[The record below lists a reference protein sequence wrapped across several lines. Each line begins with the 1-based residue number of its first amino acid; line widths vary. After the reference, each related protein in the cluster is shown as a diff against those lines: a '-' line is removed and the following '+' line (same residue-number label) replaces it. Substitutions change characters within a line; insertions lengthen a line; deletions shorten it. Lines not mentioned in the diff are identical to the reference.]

1 MIKKIHI
8 KRLDSYL
15 LQTFLP
21 LFLMTFAICLF
32 LVLMQFL
39 WKYVSDMVGKGLELK
54 VLAEMFW
61 YAALN
66 LIPLALPLSILLASL
81 MTFGNMGEDL
91 QLLAIKSA
99 GISLFR
105 TMTPLIVLI
114 TFVSVGAFFF
124 QNNAMPTIQTKF
136 YSLLISIRQKSPELD
151 IPEGVFYK
159 GIDGYNIFVGEKNRD
174 TGMLYDVM
182 IYDVSKS
189 SVDQMVVIIC
199 DSAEMKM
206 SEDKLSLVFTMYH
219 GQQFDN
225 FQSGSPSMQRE
236 FVPYRREIF
245 SKKQMLI
252 EFDANFNRIDDATIE
267 GNASSNYVSKN
278 LSQLKHSIDSMKYE
292 LDSVNV
298 IDRNM
303 MKNYAYLSFRNSY
316 PPERKDSIIRKA
328 EKLNV
333 LLHPDSIFASKDLQT
348 RNAILQ
354 NAYAKAENNGN
365 DFMFRS
371 MSKTSTQRIINRHWI
386 EWHRKFTLP
395 FACLVFFFIGAP
407 LGSIV
412 RKGGLGMPIVISVIL
427 FIIYYILD
435 NVGYKM
441 ARDGVWAHWMGMWFS
456 SMVLLPLGIFLTYKA
471 MNDSVILNPDTYTMF
486 FKKIFFIREK
496 RNYPIKEVVIDKLP
510 YNELNDQLNDLSQQ
524 VDDYL
529 AKYRRLGYKTYW
541 MDPEY
546 DKALQSIKNKMETIL
561 NSVSN
566 SRNLE
571 ILRKAEEYPV
581 LINNQRPFV
590 AGSRMARF
598 CMYFFP
604 IGILFKLFSCLF
616 ERRIMNDLYR
626 IRALNSE
633 LAKIVEEASLFHR
646 AI

>member
-159 GIDGYNIFVGEKNRD
+159 GIDGYNIFVGKKNRN

-236 FVPYRREIF
+236 FVPYRRENF

-298 IDRNM
+298 IDRKM

-316 PPERKDSIIRKA
+316 PPEQKDSIIRKA

-333 LLHPDSIFASKDLQT
+333 SLHPDSIFASKDLQT

-510 YNELNDQLNDLSQQ
+510 YHELNDQLNDLSHE

-529 AKYRRLGYKTYW
+529 AKYRKLSYKTYW
-541 MDPEY
+541 MDSGY

-566 SRNLE
+566 SRNLK

-598 CMYFFP
+598 CLYFFP

>member
-1 MIKKIHI
+1 MIKRIHI

-54 VLAEMFW
+54 VLGEMFW

-159 GIDGYNIFVGEKNRD
+159 GIDGYNIFVEKKNRD
-174 TGMLYDVM
+174 TGMLYNVM

-189 SVDQMVVIIC
+189 SVDQMVVIVC

-206 SEDKLSLVFTMYH
+206 SQDKLSLVFTMYH

-236 FVPYRREIF
+236 FVPYRRENF

-252 EFDANFNRIDDATIE
+252 EFDANFNRIEDATIE

-298 IDRNM
+298 IDRKM

-316 PPERKDSIIRKA
+316 PPEQKDSIIQKA
-328 EKLNV
+328 AKLDV
-333 LLHPDSIFASKDLQT
+333 SLHPDSIFASKDLQT

-496 RNYPIKEVVIDKLP
+496 RNYPMKEVVIDKLP
-510 YNELNDQLNDLSQQ
+510 YHELNDQLNDLSQQ

-529 AKYRRLGYKTYW
+529 AKYRKLSYKTYW
-541 MDPEY
+541 MDSGY

-590 AGSRMARF
+590 AGSRMAKF

-604 IGILFKLFSCLF
+604 IGILFKLFSFLF

>member
-159 GIDGYNIFVGEKNRD
+159 GIDGYNIFVGKKNRN

-189 SVDQMVVIIC
+189 SVDQMIVIIC

-236 FVPYRREIF
+236 FVPYRRENF

-298 IDRNM
+298 IDRKM

-316 PPERKDSIIRKA
+316 PPEQKDSIVQKA
-328 EKLNV
+328 EKLNFS
-333 LLHPDSIFASKDLQT
+333 LHPDSVFASKDLQT

-496 RNYPIKEVVIDKLP
+496 RNYPMKEVVIDKLP
-510 YNELNDQLNDLSQQ
+510 YHELNDQLNDLSQQ

-529 AKYRRLGYKTYW
+529 AKYRKLSYKTYW
-541 MDPEY
+541 MDSGY

-604 IGILFKLFSCLF
+604 IGILFKLFSFLF
-616 ERRIMNDLYR
+616 ERRIKNDLYR

-633 LAKIVEEASLFHR
+633 LAKLVEEASLFHR